1 MALSSGTRV
10 GPYEIL
16 EPIGA
21 GGMGEVYRARDPRL
35 GRDVAIKFASERFT
49 DRFEQEARAIAALNH
64 PNICTLYD
72 VGPNYLVAELVEGDT
87 LRDCLR
93 RGLSIERALH
103 LARQILEA
111 LGAAHDAGIVHRDLK
126 PENVM
131 VRPDGYVKVL
141 DFGLAKRS
149 ATATFAS
156 EKTTSLGLSLPGQI
170 LGTIAYMSPEQI
182 LGQPADPRSD
192 LFAYGVIL
200 HEMLA
205 GIHPWPRESPVDIM
219 HAILHDDP
227 PPIPDCCGE
236 WAVPARKL
244 LSKSPAERYASAQE
258 VLEALAA
265 CGISRPTGS
274 GRSHG
279 IPQDPT
285 SIAVLPFVFLNDI
298 EERKALSLGFADALI
313 TVLGGLEDIRVLPT
327 SAILN
332 YSAGVDP
339 AQVCRDVGVRHALQ
353 GNVQKMGALWRVS
366 IQIFDSTTH
375 KISFSEKHDFKME
388 NVFELQDEIGRRVV
402 DSLKTRFSLALPK
415 SRDRYSSEPEA
426 YNEFMAGLRESH
438 SDRAETLESAV
449 RHLSSAIQHDP
460 EFALAHAWLSYV
472 LVNLYYTFDPQRG
485 RLEAAEQ
492 HCRTALTLDPSLPEG
507 HLASAWILWSPA
519 KNFAHAEAIAAL
531 ERALAVR
538 PNLEQAHNRMS
549 SICLHIGRFE
559 EARIA
564 NEHAQK
570 SNPKTRATNL
580 EFVYLYS
587 GDFARAEEFA
597 QTWIREGR
605 STAYGL
611 WFPPLPPLLRGDLEL
626 AEQRLA
632 WALDRFPDEPLIV
645 SLHGMLHARRGES
658 RRALDCVGKA
668 VDCPRSFGHAHHTYY
683 QVACIYAALGQT
695 VKAMAWLERS
705 VETGFACWPFFQ
717 IDPYLENL
725 RGSAEFAR
733 LVTGIETKY
742 KALKIGRL

>member
-1 MALSSGTRV
+1 VALSSGTRV

-21 GGMGEVYRARDPRL
+21 GGMGQVYKARDPRL
-35 GRDVAIKFASERFT
+35 GRDVAIKFANEHFT

-72 VGPNYLVAELVEGDT
+72 VGPNYLVTELVEGDT
-87 LRDCLR
+87 LRDLLR
-93 RGLSIERALH
+93 QGLSIEQTLH
-103 LARQILEA
+103 IAKQILEA
-111 LGAAHDAGIVHRDLK
+111 LGAAHDSGIVHRDLK

-141 DFGLAKRS
+141 DFGLAKRI
-149 ATATFAS
+149 ATAAFAS
-156 EKTTSLGLSLPGQI
+156 EKTANIGLSLPGQI

-182 LGQPADPRSD
+182 LGQPTDPRSD
-192 LFAYGVIL
+192 LFAFGVIL

-227 PPIPDCCGE
+227 PPIPDSCEE
-236 WAVPARKL
+236 WTVPARKL
-244 LSKSPAERYASAQE
+244 LSKKPTERYASAQK

-265 CGISRPTGS
+265 SGISRPTGS
-274 GRSHG
+274 GRSLG

-313 TVLGGLEDIRVLPT
+313 TVLGSLEDIRVLPT

-339 AQVCRDVGVRHALQ
+339 AQVCRDVGVRHTLQ
-353 GNVQKMGALWRVS
+353 GNVQKIGALWRVS

-402 DSLKTRFSLALPK
+402 DSLKTRFSLAPPK
-415 SRDRYSSEPEA
+415 SRERYSSEPEA
-426 YNEFMAGLRESH
+426 YSEFMAGLRESH

-449 RHLSSAIQHDP
+449 RHLSKAIEHDP

-472 LVNLYYTFDPQRG
+472 LVNVYYTFDPQRG
-485 RLEAAEQ
+485 RLESAEY

-531 ERALAVR
+531 EQVLAVR

-549 SICLHIGRFE
+549 TICLHIGRLE

-570 SNPKTRATNL
+570 SNPKTHASNL
-580 EFVYLYS
+580 EFVYLYG
-587 GDFARAEEFA
+587 GDFARAEESA

-605 STAYGL
+605 STAYGF
-611 WFPPLPPLLRGDLEL
+611 WFPPQPPLLRGDLEL
-626 AEQRLA
+626 AEQRLTS
-632 WALDRFPDEPLIV
+632 ALDRFPDEPLIV
-645 SLHGMLHARRGES
+645 SLEGMLHARRGES
-658 RRALDCVGKA
+658 GQALECVGKA

-717 IDPYLENL
+717 IDPYLERL
-725 RGSAEFAR
+725 RGNAEFAR

>member
-1 MALSSGTRV
+1 
-10 GPYEIL
+10 
-16 EPIGA
+16 
-21 GGMGEVYRARDPRL
+21 MGEVYKARDRRL
-35 GRDVAIKFASERFT
+35 GRDVAIKFAGERFT
-49 DRFEQEARAIAALNH
+49 DRFEHEARAIAALNH

-72 VGPNYLVAELVEGDT
+72 VGPNYLVTELVEGET

-93 RGLSIERALH
+93 RGLSMERTAN

-149 ATATFAS
+149 AAPAFAS
-156 EKTTSLGLSLPGQI
+156 EKTASMDLSLPGQI

-192 LFAYGVIL
+192 LFAFGVIL

-205 GIHPWPRESPVDIM
+205 GKHPWPRESAVDIM
-219 HAILHDDP
+219 HAILHDGP
-227 PPIPDCCGE
+227 PPILDSCGE
-236 WAVPARKL
+236 WTVPARRL
-244 LSKSPAERYASAQE
+244 LSKSPAERYASAQR

-265 CGISRPTGS
+265 SGVSRQTGFGSAGIPRGS
-274 GRSHG
+274 AG

-313 TVLGGLEDIRVLPT
+313 TVLGSLEDIRVLPT

-332 YSAGVDP
+332 YSAGIDP
-339 AQVCRDVGVRHALQ
+339 AQVCRDVGVRHTLQ
-353 GNVQKMGALWRVS
+353 GNVQKIGALWRVS
-366 IQIFDSTTH
+366 IQIFDSTSQ
-375 KISFSEKHDFKME
+375 KITFSEKHDFKME

-402 DSLKTRFSLALPK
+402 ESLKTRFSLAAPK
-415 SRDRYSSEPEA
+415 ARDRYSSDPEA

-449 RHLSSAIQHDP
+449 RHLSTAIEHDP
-460 EFALAHAWLSYV
+460 DFALAHAWLSYV
-472 LVNLYYTFDPQRG
+472 LVNVYYTFDPQRG
-485 RLEAAEQ
+485 RLEAAEH
-492 HCRTALTLDPSLPEG
+492 HCRMALTLDPSLPEG

-531 ERALAVR
+531 EQVLAVR
-538 PNLEQAHNRMS
+538 PNLEQALNRMS
-549 SICLHIGRFE
+549 SICLHIGRLE

-564 NEHAQK
+564 NEHAQR

-580 EFVYLYS
+580 EFIYLYS
-587 GDFARAEEFA
+587 GDFARAEESA

-611 WFPPLPPLLRGDLEL
+611 WFPPQPPLLRGDLET

-632 WALDRFPDEPLIV
+632 SALDRFPEEPLIV
-645 SLHGMLHARRGES
+645 SLQAMLHARRGES
-658 RRALDCVGKA
+658 GRALECAGKA
-668 VDCPRSFGHAHHTYY
+668 VDCPRSFGMPITR
-683 QVACIYAALGQT
+683 II
-695 VKAMAWLERS
+695 RS
-705 VETGFACWPFFQ
+705 PAFMQ
-717 IDPYLENL
+717 H
-725 RGSAEFAR
+725 
-733 LVTGIETKY
+733 
-742 KALKIGRL
+742 

>member
-21 GGMGEVYRARDPRL
+21 GGMGEVYKARDPRL
-35 GRDVAIKFASERFT
+35 GRDVAIKFASEHFT
-49 DRFEQEARAIAALNH
+49 DRFEHEARAIAALNH

-72 VGPNYLVAELVEGDT
+72 VGPNYLVTELVEGDT
-87 LRDCLR
+87 LRDRLR
-93 RGLSIERALH
+93 RGLSIEQTLH
-103 LARQILEA
+103 VARQILEA
-111 LGAAHDAGIVHRDLK
+111 LGAAHQAGIVHRDLK

-149 ATATFAS
+149 ATAAFAS
-156 EKTTSLGLSLPGQI
+156 EKTAVMGLSLPGQI

-182 LGQPADPRSD
+182 LGQPTDPRSD
-192 LFAYGVIL
+192 LFAFGVVL

-205 GIHPWPRESPVDIM
+205 GLHPWPRESPVDIM

-227 PPIPDCCGE
+227 PPLPGSCGE
-236 WAVPARKL
+236 WTVPARKL

-265 CGISRPTGS
+265 GGMSRTTG
-274 GRSHG
+274 RRAVA
-279 IPQDPT
+279 IPQGPA
-285 SIAVLPFVFLNDI
+285 SIAVLPFVFLNEI
-298 EERKALSLGFADALI
+298 EERRALSLGFADALI
-313 TVLGGLEDIRVLPT
+313 TLLGSLEDIRVLPT

-339 AQVCRDVGVRHALQ
+339 AQVCRDAGVRHTLQ
-353 GNVQKMGALWRVS
+353 GNVQKIGALWRVS
-366 IQIFDSTTH
+366 IQIFDSTTQ

-402 DSLKTRFSLALPK
+402 ESLKTRFSLTLPK
-415 SRDRYSSEPEA
+415 SRDRYSSDPEA

-438 SDRAETLESAV
+438 SDRSETLESAV
-449 RHLSSAIQHDP
+449 RHLSAAIEQDP

-472 LVNLYYTFDPQRG
+472 LANMYYSFDPQRG

-492 HCRTALTLDPSLPEG
+492 HCRTALALDPSLPEG

-519 KNFAHAEAIAAL
+519 KNFAHAEALEELEQVLAL
-531 ERALAVR
+531 R
-538 PNLEQAHNRMS
+538 PNLEQAHNRIS
-549 SICLHIGRFE
+549 SICLHIGRLE

-564 NEHAQK
+564 NEYAQK
-570 SNPKTRATNL
+570 SNPKTHATNL

-587 GDFARAEEFA
+587 GDFARAEECA
-597 QTWIREGR
+597 QTWIREDR
-605 STAYGL
+605 STPYGL
-611 WFPPLPPLLRGDLEL
+611 WFPPQPPLLRGDLEQ

-632 WALDRFPDEPLIV
+632 SALDRFPDEPLIV
-645 SLHGMLHARRGES
+645 SLEGMLHARRGES
-658 RRALDCVGKA
+658 GRALACVAKA

-695 VKAMAWLERS
+695 VKALAWLERS

-717 IDPYLENL
+717 LDPFLESL
-725 RGSAEFAR
+725 HGGTEFAR
-733 LVTGIETKY
+733 LVTGLETKY
-742 KALKIGRL
+742 KALKIGLL

>member
-1 MALSSGTRV
+1 VPLSRGTRV

-16 EPIGA
+16 GPIGA
-21 GGMGEVYRARDPRL
+21 GGMGEVYKARDPRL

-72 VGPNYLVAELVEGDT
+72 VGPNYLVTELVEGDT

-93 RGLSIERALH
+93 RGLSIERTPH
-103 LARQILEA
+103 LAKQILEA
-111 LGAAHDAGIVHRDLK
+111 LCAAHDAGIVHRDLK

-149 ATATFAS
+149 ATPAFAS
-156 EKTTSLGLSLPGQI
+156 EKTASMGLSLPGQI

-192 LFAYGVIL
+192 LFAFGVIL
-200 HEMLA
+200 HEMLT
-205 GIHPWPRESPVDIM
+205 GLHPWPRESPVDIM

-227 PPIPDCCGE
+227 PTIPDSSGE
-236 WAVPARKL
+236 WTVPARKL
-244 LSKSPAERYASAQE
+244 LSKSPAGRYASAQR
-258 VLEALAA
+258 VLEALPVS
-265 CGISRPTGS
+265 GVSRPTGS
-274 GRSHG
+274 GRSVG

-313 TVLGGLEDIRVLPT
+313 TVLGSLEDIRVLPT

-332 YSAGVDP
+332 YAAGVDP
-339 AQVCRDVGVRHALQ
+339 AQVCRDVGVRHTLQ
-353 GNVQKMGALWRVS
+353 GNVQKIGASWRVS
-366 IQIFDSTTH
+366 IQIFDSTIQ
-375 KISFSEKHDFKME
+375 KITFSEKHDFKME

-402 DSLKTRFSLALPK
+402 ESLKARFSLAMPK
-415 SRDRYSSEPEA
+415 SRDRYSSDPEA
-426 YNEFMAGLRESH
+426 YGEFMAGLRESH
-438 SDRAETLESAV
+438 SDRGETLESAI
-449 RHLSSAIQHDP
+449 RHLSAAIEHDP

-472 LVNLYYTFDPQRG
+472 LVNVYYSFDPQRG
-485 RLEAAEQ
+485 RLEAAEH
-492 HCRTALTLDPSLPEG
+492 HCRTALALDPSLPEG

-531 ERALAVR
+531 EQVLAVR

-549 SICLHIGRFE
+549 SICLHIGRLE
-559 EARIA
+559 EARVA
-564 NEHAQK
+564 NEYARR

-587 GDFARAEEFA
+587 GDFARAEESA
-597 QTWIREGR
+597 QSWIREGR
-605 STAYGL
+605 STPYGL
-611 WFPPLPPLLRGDLEL
+611 WFPPQPPLLRGDLEL
-626 AEQRLA
+626 AGQRLA
-632 WALDRFPDEPLIV
+632 TALDRFPDEPLIV
-645 SLHGMLHARRGES
+645 SLQGMLHARRGES
-658 RRALDCVGKA
+658 SRALECVGKA

-683 QVACIYAALGQT
+683 QVACVYAALGQT

-717 IDPYLENL
+717 LDPYLESL
-725 RGSAEFAR
+725 RGDADFAR

-742 KALKIGRL
+742 KAIRIERL